1 MFLVIGNVLDQ
12 HDLAAIR
19 EAAAE
24 LEYTDGKS
32 TAGRYARDVKANLQA
47 RPSDELEA
55 IFATVRGKLWASEV
69 FKSAAR
75 PRKVARMLLSRYRT
89 GMEYG
94 LHVDDPIMK
103 DARTD
108 LSFTLPLA
116 PLRDYEGGGL
126 MIDDG
131 TEERV
136 IRVEA
141 GDMVLYP
148 TSALHRVEPVADGD
162 RRLGHELG
170 ARSGKVGGTAR
181 SGCGDP
187 CDLRRAR
194 QDAGLR
200 PPVQGKEQPL
210 PHVGRRMTALRADG
224 SQPSQTD

>member
-148 TSALHRVEPVADGD
+148 TSALHRVEPVADGERMAIVGWVTSWVRDPARWEVLHDLDVATRAIFDEHGKTPAFD
-162 RRLGHELG
+162 RLFKAKSNLY
-170 ARSGKVGGTAR
+170 
-181 SGCGDP
+181 
-187 CDLRRAR
+187 
-194 QDAGLR
+194 
-200 PPVQGKEQPL
+200 
-210 PHVGRRMTALRADG
+210 RMWVDG
-224 SQPSQTD
+224 

>member
-47 RPSDELEA
+47 RPSDELVA

-69 FKSAAR
+69 FKSAAW

-148 TSALHRVEPVADGD
+148 TSALHRVEPVADGERMAIVGWVTSWVRDPARWEVLHDLDVATRAIFDEHGKTPAFD
-162 RRLGHELG
+162 RLFKAKSNLY
-170 ARSGKVGGTAR
+170 
-181 SGCGDP
+181 
-187 CDLRRAR
+187 
-194 QDAGLR
+194 
-200 PPVQGKEQPL
+200 
-210 PHVGRRMTALRADG
+210 RMWADG
-224 SQPSQTD
+224 